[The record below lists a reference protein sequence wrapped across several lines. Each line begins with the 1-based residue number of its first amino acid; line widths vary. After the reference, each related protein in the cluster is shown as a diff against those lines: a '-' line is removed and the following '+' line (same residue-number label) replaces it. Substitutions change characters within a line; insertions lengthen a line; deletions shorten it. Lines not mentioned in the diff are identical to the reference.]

1 MSTHQ
6 APLLVSA
13 IKPVSIKVVPVQ
25 GHLNVMVDPAEVL
38 SNPDAA
44 DMVAEVIRG
53 IAAGRGDEA
62 LIYGACISDA
72 LSHAPPLAKGELFMF
87 HIPHH

>member
-1 MSTHQ
+1 MTNFE
-6 APLLVSA
+6 APMLVSA
-13 IKPVSIKVVPVQ
+13 IEPVAIRVVPID
-25 GHLNVMVDPAEVL
+25 GHLNVMVDPTEIL

-62 LIYGACISDA
+62 LIYGACITDA
-72 LSHAPPLAKGELFMF
+72 ISHAPPLAKGELFMF

>member
-13 IKPVSIKVVPVQ
+13 IQPVSIKVVPVH
-25 GHLNVMVDPAEVL
+25 GYLNVMVDPTEVL